1 MDISI
6 TRKVQGQNISCE
18 ENVMKGV
25 RPDFSL
31 CLQDEADVFDEPRHG
46 FIISADTILKTGHQ
60 SQMSDISVYHYLANS
75 MQDRYDIFQ

>member
-1 MDISI
+1 
-6 TRKVQGQNISCE
+6 
-18 ENVMKGV
+18 MKEV

-31 CLQDEADVFDEPRHG
+31 CLQDEADVFDEPKYG

-75 MQDRYDIFQ
+75 MQDRYDIFQQMNTVFICDISDVLVC